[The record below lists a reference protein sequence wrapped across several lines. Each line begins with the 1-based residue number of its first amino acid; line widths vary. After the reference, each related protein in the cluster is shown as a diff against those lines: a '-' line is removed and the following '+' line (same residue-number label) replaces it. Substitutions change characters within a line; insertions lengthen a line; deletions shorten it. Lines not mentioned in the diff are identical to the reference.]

1 MQLNAKTEA
10 EGVRWPGPEI
20 FVLEVIVVKFK
31 EINLSK

>member
-10 EGVRWPGPEI
+10 KGVRWQRPEI